1 MSSTPW
7 LRAGWLQAKT
17 ELRINF
23 LTPSFLA
30 TVIGPIISVVVVWFV
45 LGSTN
50 YDATD
55 ILGAAFALAGM
66 LGVSGAMAA
75 FGVMSEM
82 YTERTEGTLLR
93 LRMVPDGIRSW
104 VFGKTLSVGLYM
116 LFTAGVMAAGT
127 FIAFPSLIPASVLQ
141 VAALVAVLLA
151 SYFVFLP
158 LGIMAGTLTRTTAGL
173 TIAMLVFFA
182 LYAASGTVFP
192 ITYYPEALQWV
203 VGATPFYWSAHIARW
218 ALLPAEAGTAELLG
232 TFQPLLGL
240 GVMTAWAI
248 VAYALAP
255 RVLRRGIRR
264 ETVGALM
271 AARDR
276 LAAQGYA

>member
-1 MSSTPW
+1 MSSAPW
-7 LRAGWLQAKT
+7 LSAGWLQAKT

-30 TVIGPIISVVVVWFV
+30 SVTGPIISVVVVWFV
-45 LGSTN
+45 LRHVD
-50 YDATD
+50 YDTAT
-55 ILGAAFALAGM
+55 IPGAAFALAGM
-66 LGVSGAMAA
+66 LGVSGGMAA

-93 LRMVPDGIRSW
+93 LRMVPNGIRSW
-104 VFGKTLSVGLYM
+104 VFGKTLSTGLYM
-116 LFTAGVMAAGT
+116 LFTAGVMAVGT
-127 FIAFPSLIPASVLQ
+127 FVAFPALVPGSALQ
-141 VAALVAVLLA
+141 ILALVAVLLA

-158 LGIMAGTLTRTTAGL
+158 LGVMAGTITRSTSGL
-173 TIAMLVFFA
+173 MIAMLVFFA

-192 ITYYPEALQWV
+192 IVYYPEPLQWLI
-203 VGATPFYWSAHIARW
+203 GATPFYWSAHIARW

-232 TFQPLLGL
+232 VFHPLLGL
-240 GVMTAWAI
+240 GVMTAWA
-248 VAYALAP
+248 VLAYAVAP

-271 AARDR
+271 AVRDR